1 MDHWLSET
9 DSSVSPVSQ
18 AEEGKGSKKKKK
30 TTEKEKK
37 LQVELVAS
45 APIFHNQ
52 MFSQKVYDAS
62 DLDSVSLQHLGG
74 RLESLRHREICPS
87 R

>member
-30 TTEKEKK
+30 TTEKEKN
-37 LQVELVAS
+37 LHVELVAS

-52 MFSQKVYDAS
+52 MFS
-62 DLDSVSLQHLGG
+62 
-74 RLESLRHREICPS
+74 
-87 R
+87 